1 MNVSCADGIN
11 LVYVSLYD
19 APLYS
24 LNVICLD
31 DLKLLIVHSLAV
43 DMDLD

>member
-1 MNVSCADGIN
+1 MSISCADGIN

-24 LNVICLD
+24 LNVISLD
-31 DLKLLIVHSLAV
+31 DLKLLLIHSLAV